1 MFHIIFHLFVGTVA
15 GLFGSVLLLRAYLAW
30 LRISRSN
37 PIGIFCVALTDWLVG
52 PLRRILPLR
61 GRLDAASLAA
71 ALIVAV
77 AVVFLVDWVELN
89 GFGDLLFVLPSVLL
103 LLVKWALYLLLFVL
117 FVNALLSWV
126 NPHAP
131 LAPTFDVLSRPMLAP
146 LRRVIPPVGGVDL
159 TPMVLML
166 LIFVALTVLDEFMR
180 F

>member
-1 MFHIIFHLFVGTVA
+1 LLRVIFHLFVGTVA

-30 LRISRSN
+30 LRVSRSN
-37 PIGIFCVALTDWLVG
+37 PVGIFCIALTDWLVA

-77 AVVFLVDWVELN
+77 AVVFLVEWVESN
-89 GFGDLLFVLPSVLL
+89 GLADWIFVLPSVLF
-103 LLVKWALYLLLFVL
+103 LLVRWALYLLIFVL
-117 FVNALLSWV
+117 AVNALLSWV

-131 LAPTFDVLSRPMLAP
+131 LAPTFDVLTRPVLAP
-146 LRRVIPPVGGVDL
+146 LRRFIPPVGGVDL
-159 TPMVLML
+159 SPMILML
-166 LIFVALTVLDEFMR
+166 LIFVALTVLDELMR